1 MGDMDNVDDH
11 RRNNGQ
17 QNAPVQDGALDAT
30 ADEKKRGLLQQVAA
44 DSNGVSEE
52 ETARALN
59 QRLTEAGVP
68 VDDAE
73 LRDLMAQLPS
83 LGWERAAPTMEVVN
97 PSPADVAGGNPI
109 DGDPN

>member
-1 MGDMDNVDDH
+1 MDNVDDD
-11 RRNNGQ
+11 RMNNGQ

-30 ADEKKRGLLQQVAA
+30 SDEKKRGILQQVAA
-44 DSNGVSEE
+44 DSNGASEE

-73 LRDLMAQLPS
+73 LHDLMGQLPS
-83 LGWERAAPTMEVVN
+83 LGWDRAAPSMEVVN
-97 PSPADVAGGNPI
+97 PSPADVAEGNLI
-109 DGDPN
+109 DPDPN

>member
-1 MGDMDNVDDH
+1 MDNVDD
-11 RRNNGQ
+11 RRNNGE

-44 DSNGVSEE
+44 DSNGASEE

-73 LRDLMAQLPS
+73 FGDLMARLPA
-83 LGWERAAPTMEVVN
+83 LGWERAAPAMEVVN
-97 PSPADVAGGNPI
+97 PSPADVAEGTPI
-109 DGDPN
+109 DSDPN